1 MTANRSV
8 YRPGRGRHRDRAV
21 TSFSM
26 LAALLISVLLASD
39 VPAADN
45 ASGKALWGKATLDDR
60 SYTPQRVL
68 YDVSSDSLEHFERVL
83 DRVSYLNTLYNADPF
98 AASIVVVLHGDEIDY
113 FAIDNYAKHAELM
126 QRARSLSLS
135 GPIRFRMCRVAA
147 KDRGFDPK
155 DIHGFVTM
163 VPMADAEIVRL
174 QQEEGYVYMR

>member
-1 MTANRSV
+1 MTATHSVCRS
-8 YRPGRGRHRDRAV
+8 GRGPSRDRV
-21 TSFSM
+21 TALFRI
-26 LAALLISVLLASD
+26 LGALLLSTLLAS
-39 VPAADN
+39 AAHAVDN
-45 ASGKALWGKATLDDR
+45 ASGKAPWGKATLDDR